1 MDKKPALPDI
11 NNTTMWNSNNSKF
24 YAQIMD
30 GLSAFFGLKSEDTTE
45 AELHQ
50 KLTEAKTQ
58 TALAEKAKEE
68 GLAAA
73 AKEVAD
79 LKADVTRLTAELQAA
94 NENATTAAAEVETLK
109 AGTAK
114 LESDLT
120 AANSAL
126 AAKVK
131 ESNTLAGEVARLT
144 AGAKPKGVEAVDD
157 DPQLKPPAGGGQMVK
172 VKVFDDILN

>member
-1 MDKKPALPDI
+1 
-11 NNTTMWNSNNSKF
+11 MWNANNSKF

-30 GLSAFFGLKSEDTTE
+30 SLAGFFGLKSEDTTE

-50 KLTEAKTQ
+50 KLTEAQTQ
-58 TALAEKAKEE
+58 TVLAEKAKEE

-79 LKADVTRLTAELQAA
+79 LKADVVRLTAELEAA
-94 NENATTAAAEVETLK
+94 NETATNAAAEVETLK
-109 AGTAK
+109 ADAVK

-120 AANSAL
+120 AANSAM

-131 ESNTLAGEVARLT
+131 EANTLAGEVARLT
-144 AGAKPKGVEAVDD
+144 AGAKPKGVETDD
-157 DPQLKPPAGGGQMVK
+157 KDDQFAKTPAGNGQMVK
-172 VKVFDDILN
+172 VKAFDDILN

>member
-1 MDKKPALPDI
+1 
-11 NNTTMWNSNNSKF
+11 MWNANNSKF

-68 GLAAA
+68 GLSAA

-79 LKADVTRLTAELQAA
+79 LKADVVRLTAELEAA
-94 NENATTAAAEVETLK
+94 TETATTAAGEVETLK
-109 AGTAK
+109 ADAVK

-144 AGAKPKGVEAVDD
+144 AAKPPKGVESVDD
-157 DPQLKPPAGGGQMVK
+157 DPQFKPSAGNGQTVK